1 MRNVFQF
8 VGGKYVTVRGCGI
21 YHVCEWDCAQVCG
34 QGMYYSSWVRNISQ
48 FVGEKYITGCGCKI
62 LYKLVSEDCGKVR
75 GYGMHFSSW
84 VRNTV
89 QFAGEKSLRLASVDE
104 LYIRFVKRSVLKFVN
119 SKRITVWAFQFVCG
133 KYRNTYITVCGC
145 VRNAFSVCGCR
156 IQ

>member
-1 MRNVFQF
+1 
-8 VGGKYVTVRGCGI
+8 
-21 YHVCEWDCAQVCG
+21 
-34 QGMYYSSWVRNISQ
+34 MYYSSWVRNISQ

-89 QFAGEKSLRLASVDE
+89 QFAGEKSMRLASVDE

-119 SKRITVWAFQFVCG
+119 SKRITV
-133 KYRNTYITVCGC
+133 
-145 VRNAFSVCGCR
+145 
-156 IQ
+156 